1 MEVKIKNFQSIKEAH
16 ITVTGLTVITGQN
29 SIGKSAVAR
38 AIKGVFS
45 NLKGNSFV
53 RKGEASTEVEVTF
66 EDGSSVVWEKGKKK
80 NDYTIN
86 GKNISKVGNQ
96 APEEIKDLKVHSIEL
111 DGKDLWPQFS
121 KQFEQ
126 IFLLDMPPSV
136 LASALSDTDN
146 IKVLEKSTAL
156 VKKELRDI
164 KSRLKVKREDLKK
177 TEETL
182 NKFKGFDIS
191 LLKRTEDLS
200 NNLKTLDESIFVL
213 EKLLKKRER
222 SLYLIEE
229 MKDAQFEIKDYDF
242 SKFQNI
248 PLLVN
253 LKRKKQSLF
262 NLYHLIY
269 FSLLDVSLPDTKEL
283 SQKNKIISEYQKTLS
298 TMKKHS
304 QTIEVYEKLFSITLP
319 SDFSLPRDL
328 TSVQEKRKKL
338 VLGLSK
344 GEQEIARMNEELE
357 SIRKEVTEGVC
368 PLCLREGESHV

>member
-146 IKVLEKSTAL
+146 IKVLEKSTTL

-164 KSRLKVKREDLKK
+164 KSRLKVKRE
-177 TEETL
+177 T
-182 NKFKGFDIS
+182 
-191 LLKRTEDLS
+191 R
-200 NNLKTLDESIFVL
+200 
-213 EKLLKKRER
+213 
-222 SLYLIEE
+222 
-229 MKDAQFEIKDYDF
+229 
-242 SKFQNI
+242 
-248 PLLVN
+248 
-253 LKRKKQSLF
+253 
-262 NLYHLIY
+262 
-269 FSLLDVSLPDTKEL
+269 
-283 SQKNKIISEYQKTLS
+283 
-298 TMKKHS
+298 
-304 QTIEVYEKLFSITLP
+304 
-319 SDFSLPRDL
+319 
-328 TSVQEKRKKL
+328 
-338 VLGLSK
+338 
-344 GEQEIARMNEELE
+344 
-357 SIRKEVTEGVC
+357 
-368 PLCLREGESHV
+368 